1 MDNEK
6 SIIEKAKN
14 SFTRAFFVSEYTN
27 ILKDDEH
34 LNNILKE
41 MKVMPG
47 GKILDL
53 GTGTGYLAF
62 PLAKMFPNCKV
73 IGLDLAD
80 TIMMNNNERASKEGL
95 TNLHFLS
102 YDGESFPLDCN
113 YLNNVVTRY
122 AIHHFPN
129 LNKTFKTLG
138 EVVAPGGQFFISD
151 PVPNEDDENKIIDKY
166 MSVKDD
172 GHVKFYT
179 KDEFE
184 SLLKNYGFE
193 TDVYFYSNMDV
204 AFPERE
210 DYVRITSMIDK
221 KMHDSYN
228 IKIIDNRVHMRL
240 RILNIS
246 FFKSKLSNFTV

>member
-6 SIIEKAKN
+6 IIIEKAKN
-14 SFTRAFFVSEYTN
+14 SFNRALAVSEYDN

-34 LNNILKE
+34 LNIILKE
-41 MKVMPG
+41 MKITPN

-80 TIMMNNNERASKEGL
+80 KVMENNNKKASKEGL
-95 TNLHFLS
+95 TNLQFLS
-102 YDGESFPLDCN
+102 YDGESFPIDCN
-113 YLNNVVTRY
+113 CLNNVVTRY

-129 LNKTFKTLG
+129 LNKTFKALSSR
-138 EVVAPGGQFFISD
+138 VAPGGQLFISD
-151 PVPNEDDENKIIDKY
+151 PVPNVDDENKIIDKY
-166 MSVKDD
+166 MNVKDD

-179 KDEFE
+179 KEEFE

-193 TDVYFYSNMDV
+193 TDVYFYTNMDI

-210 DYVRITSMIDK
+210 EYLRIASMIDK

-246 FFKSKLSNFTV
+246 LIKQIK